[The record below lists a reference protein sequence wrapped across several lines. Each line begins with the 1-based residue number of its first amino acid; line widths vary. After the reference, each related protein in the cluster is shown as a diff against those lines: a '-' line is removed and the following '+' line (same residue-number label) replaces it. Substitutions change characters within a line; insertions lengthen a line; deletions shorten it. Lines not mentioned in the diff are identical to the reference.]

1 MTFTTIFLQHEICYL
16 ILFIDNN
23 CEETIR
29 FYFEE
34 INKENMCKG
43 NLGIIQPEKL
53 LKMLLSI
60 LLFS

>member
-1 MTFTTIFLQHEICYL
+1 MTFTTNFLQHEICYL
-16 ILFIDNN
+16 TLFIDNN
-23 CEETIR
+23 CEKNTV

-34 INKENMCKG
+34 INKEDMCEC
-43 NLGIIQPEKL
+43 NSGIVQLKKL